1 MSIEGELIPIS
12 KSTLVDLLFILVLCD
27 KIGSGNSLIGVGGTG
42 MDMAANLARA
52 CEDFLPL
59 LDEGGY
65 WGDGAG
71 GCTNLAVCRFDQE
84 VAIMSSVRE

>member
-1 MSIEGELIPIS
+1 MSIS
-12 KSTLVDLLFILVLCD
+12 KSTFVLLLFILVLCD
-27 KIGSGNSLIGVGGTG
+27 RIGSGTSLIGVGGIG
-42 MDMAANLARA
+42 MDMAANFARA

-65 WGDGAG
+65 WGEGAG

-84 VAIMSSVRE
+84 VAIVVRLWE